1 MIVNAWLKTAI
12 LSKYQLYQEGIGTF
26 DLRLVSRRVTKPSAM
41 IHYGIAATCFSRLR
55 SGIQE
60 ILRHG

>member
-26 DLRLVSRRVTKPSAM
+26 DLRLVS
-41 IHYGIAATCFSRLR
+41 
-55 SGIQE
+55 
-60 ILRHG
+60 